1 MSDPVSALLDDLAR
15 KAHRERP
22 STTAFCP
29 TLACLLKSDGAVWI
43 DGTLPEEDEGRSRVL
58 RRVAALRLAHLI
70 QFGRKP
76 EAPAGFSKAKASPE
90 LLCAL
95 RDEVASATRDLGGR
109 INQENIDAL
118 VDQLSRMP
126 VEPVELLLVHKDVVP
141 RTYWALA
148 LEDAFLGRA
157 RPLPNPGG
165 YWGFASFDMT
175 QGAAGEP
182 QPSDPWKKSLLAWS
196 AITDLAHAAGSADAA
211 ANKPAPGAPAP
222 DELPASGITDDEK
235 KLSDDELEKLLVKAP
250 EYVKIKAALAG
261 SDAALK
267 AEASAAEGHIKSIL
281 TKAKTRS
288 TAPYNRRYYLSW
300 LLVLLRTEAA
310 GTTGVSSAGAVEIGY
325 DKQFDADTRQQ
336 IVDELRRFF
345 SQDIVDPWGT
355 DVDSYS
361 PTGGTKNPWPN
372 QDEEENLSNDPKR
385 KWTMRL
391 GGDKKS
397 YYYVDRSDLRMI
409 VVHIKIRLR
418 PVPIAEVKGAPANWD
433 AITSWYI
440 KRLREGEDAIEKH
453 CSGNG
458 YYVNVEFVDPKA
470 PKASDI
476 FPVDVKPGFWTNSGN
491 FVGPPSAIAHETH
504 HLLNLDDRYNRL
516 ESHATNDT
524 MSTKDRLY
532 WFLVEMDKD
541 HTARDKL
548 SIMHSNAPLVMAED
562 ICAVAFEKTK
572 RDACLKVRLQM
583 EVDRGAKFPP
593 LPPGVYVHP

>member
-1 MSDPVSALLDDLAR
+1 MIDPVSALLDDLSR

-22 STTAFCP
+22 GTKAFCP
-29 TLACLLKSDGAVWI
+29 TLACLLKSDGSVWT
-43 DGTLPEEDEGRSRVL
+43 DGTLPEEGEGRYRVL
-58 RRVAALRLAHLI
+58 KRIAALRLAHLV

-76 EAPAGFSKAKASPE
+76 EAPAGSSKAPVSSE
-90 LLCAL
+90 LLRAL
-95 RDEVASATRDLGGR
+95 RDELASATRDLGSHLH
-109 INQENIDAL
+109 QENTDAL

-157 RPLPNPGG
+157 RPLPNPNG

-175 QGAAGEP
+175 QGAAGTP
-182 QPSDPWKKSLLAWS
+182 QPSDPWMKSLLAWS
-196 AITDLAHAAGSADAA
+196 SITDLAHAAGSGDAA
-211 ANKPAPGAPAP
+211 ANTPAPASPAA
-222 DELPASGITDDEK
+222 DELPASMITDDEK
-235 KLSDDELEKLLVKAP
+235 KLSGDELEKLLVKAP

-261 SDAALK
+261 SNAALT
-267 AEASAAEGHIKSIL
+267 AEASAADGHIKNIL
-281 TKAKTRS
+281 AKAKTRS

-325 DKQFDADTRQQ
+325 QKSFDEDTRQE
-336 IVDELRRFF
+336 IVDELRHFF
-345 SQDIVDPWGT
+345 SQDVVDPWGT

-361 PTGGTKNPWPN
+361 PIGGTKNPWA
-372 QDEEENLSNDPKR
+372 DEEENLTDDPKR

-418 PVPIAEVKGAPANWD
+418 PVAAAQVKGAPANWD

-491 FVGPPSAIAHETH
+491 FVGAPSTIAHETH
-504 HLLNLDDRYNRL
+504 HLLDLDDRYNRL
-516 ESHATNDT
+516 ESHAANAT

-562 ICAVAFEKTK
+562 ICAVAFEKAK

-583 EVDRGAKFPP
+583 EVDRGAKYPP
-593 LPPGVYVHP
+593 LPPRVYVHP